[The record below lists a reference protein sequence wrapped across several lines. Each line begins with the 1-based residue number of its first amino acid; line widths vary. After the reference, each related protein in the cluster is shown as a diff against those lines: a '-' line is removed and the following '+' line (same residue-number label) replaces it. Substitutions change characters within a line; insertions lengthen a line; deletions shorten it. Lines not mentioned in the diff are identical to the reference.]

1 MAIAPSNNL
10 LAALS
15 QLQGNRPAPAAARP
29 AAAPQGN
36 TVQVGNAPSSFA
48 AQLAAPASEI
58 RTAVPAERPAFAASA
73 TPVNQ
78 PPIPA
83 RGGYLGRHVN
93 IVV

>member
-1 MAIAPSNNL
+1 MQGSARPTAP
-10 LAALS
+10 
-15 QLQGNRPAPAAARP
+15 ARP

-36 TVQVGNAPSSFA
+36 VGATPSSFA
-48 AQLAAPASEI
+48 AQLAAPAGAI
-58 RTAVPAERPAFAASA
+58 RTAPAERPAVAASA